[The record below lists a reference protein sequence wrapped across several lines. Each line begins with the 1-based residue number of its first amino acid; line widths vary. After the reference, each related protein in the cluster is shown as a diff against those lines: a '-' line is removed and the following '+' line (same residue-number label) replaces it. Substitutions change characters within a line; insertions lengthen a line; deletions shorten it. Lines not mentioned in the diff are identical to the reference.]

1 MATSM
6 PNFNF
11 LAPYGGGP
19 KLKTGSCWSQSGQI
33 STCSHRTWN
42 AYQRTKFQLSSSISF
57 GDM

>member
-1 MATSM
+1 M

-19 KLKTGSCWSQSGQI
+19 KLKTGSCWSLQTPRSGQI
-33 STCSHRTWN
+33 FTCSHRTWN
-42 AYQRTKFQLSSSISF
+42 AYQRTKFQLSSSISV